1 MAKKQD
7 KVANLVNALFD
18 VERSC
23 LDLLLDVV
31 PEEAKNHL
39 MAARRE
45 KLMALRSILD
55 AKIKNLEAKEKKAG
69 KRKPQKVKVQ

>member
-7 KVANLVNALFD
+7 KVVNLVNALFD

-31 PEEAKNHL
+31 PEEAKRHL
-39 MAARRE
+39 AAARKE
-45 KLMALRSILD
+45 KLLAVRAILD
-55 AKIKNLEAKEKKAG
+55 VKIKDLEATEKKAS